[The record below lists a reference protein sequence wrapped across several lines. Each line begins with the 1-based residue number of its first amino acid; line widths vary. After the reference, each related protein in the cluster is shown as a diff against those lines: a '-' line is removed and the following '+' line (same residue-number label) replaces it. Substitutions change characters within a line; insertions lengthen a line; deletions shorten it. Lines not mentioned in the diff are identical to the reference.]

1 MANEIFKSVWDALA
15 DTPAEA
21 ANLKVR
27 ATLMQ
32 QISDLISGQG
42 WTQKQAATQCNL
54 TQPRLDDLLQGRVSK
69 FSLEALVNIATS
81 LGLVVRVELDASK

>member
-27 ATLMQ
+27 ADLTQ
-32 QISDLISGQG
+32 QIRELISGQD
-42 WTQKQAATQCNL
+42 WTQEQAATQCNI
-54 TQPRLDDLLQGRVSK
+54 TQPRLNELLQGRVSK
-69 FSLEALVNIATS
+69 FTLEALVSIAAA
-81 LGLVVRVELDASK
+81 LGQVVHVKLDAK

>member
-27 ATLMQ
+27 ADLMQ
-32 QISDLISGQG
+32 QIRELISGQD
-42 WTQKQAATQCNL
+42 WTQEQAATQCNI
-54 TQPRLDDLLQGRVSK
+54 TQLRLNELLQGQVSK
-69 FSLEALVNIATS
+69 FTLEALVSIAAA
-81 LGLVVRVELDASK
+81 LGQVVRVKLDAT